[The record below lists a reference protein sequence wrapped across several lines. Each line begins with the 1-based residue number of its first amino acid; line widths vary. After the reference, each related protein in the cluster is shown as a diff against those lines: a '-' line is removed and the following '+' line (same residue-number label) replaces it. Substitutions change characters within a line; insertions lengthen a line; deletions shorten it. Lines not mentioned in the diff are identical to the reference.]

1 MLRLPFHTLLLQLTL
16 RGAELF
22 QLALPPKRSASL
34 TEYRLSNPRLSRFG
48 AHLPMGVLPCGDG
61 DFFCVR
67 LAAALLR
74 LQRSLLRLRRDECLG
89 PTANVTSARPHTV
102 VAVDSTRS
110 GIGPRS
116 VAAKTKREPCF
127 LFVYIREPVG
137 RVAI

>member
-34 TEYRLSNPRLSRFG
+34 TEHRSFNPVSHGSEHTSQWVCCRAATG
-48 AHLPMGVLPCGDG
+48 IVCA
-61 DFFCVR
+61 R

-89 PTANVTSARPHTV
+89 PTAKVTSANPHTEET
-102 VAVDSTRS
+102 VDITRS
-110 GIGPRS
+110 GSDPRS
-116 VAAKTKREPCF
+116 VTAKTKREPYF
-127 LFVYIREPVG
+127 LFVDIREPVSG
-137 RVAI
+137 VAI

>member
-34 TEYRLSNPRLSRFG
+34 TEYRSFNPVSHGSEHTSQWVCCRAATG
-48 AHLPMGVLPCGDG
+48 IVCA
-61 DFFCVR
+61 R

-89 PTANVTSARPHTV
+89 PTANDTRAIPHTV
-102 VAVDSTRS
+102 AAADTTRS
-110 GIGPRS
+110 GIVTISGT
-116 VAAKTKREPCF
+116 AKTKREPYF
-127 LFVYIREPVG
+127 LFVDIREPVSG
-137 RVAI
+137 VAI